1 MPVHRL
7 DSNPP
12 LVRAPNTPASPPSPA
27 PRVAPSPA
35 RTSHPRTKIRAPA
48 CEPPRI
54 IRQSRS
60 PSSNHP
66 RASPTSRLRARPPES
81 SEFDRLKTV
90 SKSRVALDP
99 FARARDVPRTSSRR
113 ADARSTT
120 FTLASPNAFC
130 NHRSADAPDAAGEC
144 RADDP
149 GGLIAFE
156 SPIASRARSRSRP
169 TRVASR
175 SRVDARGK
183 NSRVVSLARG
193 ARRAVARDGVRRGRA
208 PAARVSRGSTRDGV
222 LYQGARVVTV
232 TVCPYDARRRDRV
245 IRIARARAVA
255 LRGDETMFAVQRA
268 PARALAKSARGDRC
282 AARRGAARDARRA
295 NARRETRRSNG
306 EVKSVARRDGD
317 GAATTREAR
326 GEEKTTS
333 ED

>member
-1 MPVHRL
+1 M
-7 DSNPP
+7 
-12 LVRAPNTPASPPSPA
+12 
-27 PRVAPSPA
+27 
-35 RTSHPRTKIRAPA
+35 
-48 CEPPRI
+48 
-54 IRQSRS
+54 
-60 PSSNHP
+60 
-66 RASPTSRLRARPPES
+66 
-81 SEFDRLKTV
+81 
-90 SKSRVALDP
+90 
-99 FARARDVPRTSSRR
+99 
-113 ADARSTT
+113 
-120 FTLASPNAFC
+120 
-130 NHRSADAPDAAGEC
+130 
-144 RADDP
+144 
-149 GGLIAFE
+149 
-156 SPIASRARSRSRP
+156 
-169 TRVASR
+169 
-175 SRVDARGK
+175 
-183 NSRVVSLARG
+183 
-193 ARRAVARDGVRRGRA
+193 RRGRA
-208 PAARVSRGSTRDGV
+208 AAARVSRGSTRDGV